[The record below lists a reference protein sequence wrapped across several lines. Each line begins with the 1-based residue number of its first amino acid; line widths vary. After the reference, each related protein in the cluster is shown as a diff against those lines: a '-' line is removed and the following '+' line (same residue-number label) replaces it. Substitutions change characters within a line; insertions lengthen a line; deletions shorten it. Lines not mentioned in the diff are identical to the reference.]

1 MHLYDTPFNLTPMTT
16 KRIVIIALLGSVLV
30 WGGCKSIKEL
40 FNFAKCKFRY
50 TNITKTQ
57 LAGVDVT
64 KVMNYQDLNFT
75 DAAKVG
81 ANLAQGRLP
90 LNFTINIQVNNP
102 NAEKAALNKLDW
114 IAFID
119 NKELVNG
126 VLNQR
131 VEVAPGQTATLPLTV
146 NADLIQAF
154 KGESKD
160 KLPGYAFG
168 LANQDGTPRRVGMK
182 VKPTITVA
190 GASFAYPG
198 WITLSQEFRE

>member
-1 MHLYDTPFNLTPMTT
+1 MQRMLILL
-16 KRIVIIALLGSVLV
+16 VIGGMLV
-30 WGGCKSIKEL
+30 WGGCKTLKEL
-40 FNFAKCKFRY
+40 ANFARCKFRY
-50 TNITKTQ
+50 TNITQTQ

-64 KVMNYQDLNFT
+64 KVMNYKDLNFT

-90 LNFTINIQVNNP
+90 LNFIINLQVNNP

-114 IAFID
+114 IALID
-119 NKELVNG
+119 DKELVKG

-131 VEVAPGQTATLPLTV
+131 VEIASGQTATLPLTV

-160 KLPGYAFG
+160 KLPSYAFG
-168 LANQDGTPRRVGMK
+168 LADNNGKPRRVGMK
-182 VKPTITVA
+182 VKPTIMVG
-190 GASFAYPG
+190 GASFAYSG
-198 WITLSQEFRE
+198 WITLSQEFKE

>member
-1 MHLYDTPFNLTPMTT
+1 ML
-16 KRIVIIALLGSVLV
+16 KRTFLFALVAGLLV
-30 WGGCKSIKEL
+30 WGGCATLKEL
-40 FNFAKCKFRY
+40 TNFAKCKFRY

-57 LAGVDVT
+57 VAGVDVT
-64 KVMNYQDLNFT
+64 KVMNYKDLNFA

-81 ANLAQGRLP
+81 ANVVQGKLP
-90 LNFTINIQVNNP
+90 LNLTINLQVTNP
-102 NAEKAALNKLDW
+102 NKELAALNKLDW

-131 VEVAPGQTATLPLTV
+131 VSIAPGETATLPLTV

-160 KLPGYAFG
+160 KIPTYAFG
-168 LANQDGTPRRVGMK
+168 LADASGKPTRMGMK
-182 VKPTITVA
+182 VRPTIMVA
-190 GASFAYPG
+190 GLSFTYPG
-198 WITLSQEFRE
+198 WITLSQDFKTE

>member
-1 MHLYDTPFNLTPMTT
+1 MMQRMLILL
-16 KRIVIIALLGSVLV
+16 VIGGMLV
-30 WGGCKSIKEL
+30 WGGCKTLKEL
-40 FNFAKCKFRY
+40 ANFARCKFRY
-50 TNITKTQ
+50 TNITQTQ

-64 KVMNYQDLNFT
+64 KVMNYKDLNFT

-90 LNFTINIQVNNP
+90 LNFIINLQVNNP

-114 IAFID
+114 IALID
-119 NKELVNG
+119 DKELVKG

-131 VEVAPGQTATLPLTV
+131 VEIASGQTATLPLTV

-160 KLPGYAFG
+160 KLPSYAFG
-168 LANQDGTPRRVGMK
+168 LADNNGKPRRVGMK
-182 VKPTITVA
+182 VKPTIMVG
-190 GASFAYPG
+190 GASFAYSG
-198 WITLSQEFRE
+198 WITLSQEFKE